1 MKNKRNINTAV
12 NKGFAATQ
20 SSIQILGNSE
30 CILDSLYSVV
40 EYNKEKIVVDVGKY
54 YVSFFGDELYID
66 SFSHDGAVVRGN
78 IISLEFSQ
86 YD

>member
-1 MKNKRNINTAV
+1 MDKI
-12 NKGFAATQ
+12 
-20 SSIQILGNSE
+20 SIELNYMNGW
-30 CILDSLYSVV
+30 
-40 EYNKEKIVVDVGKY
+40 
-54 YVSFFGDELYID
+54 FFGDELYID